1 MTIPPS
7 SPRGVDDDAGIEHQA
22 AAPNNDAE
30 KASARRR
37 TAQRVLDLLTA
48 EVREQ
53 DMLRWDKA
61 TPYLLRHAAEHAV
74 DAGSLHTLLDDWEF
88 LVHADPRGIL
98 TAADGADHRTPLT
111 VYRTS
116 LPRHIAAPAPERR
129 HILAVDAVRHHQP
142 AISHLL
148 YNPPFKDSSP
158 WRCIWS
164 TAANISPA
172 LRASLTGH
180 RMPVRHLAVGT
191 VDNEPVAITAGLD
204 ETARLFHATT
214 GTLHHA
220 WNGHRGG
227 VTALAFHDKHERAA
241 VVTADASGR
250 LRRWDARTG
259 RLTAVID
266 AHDGPVTGLLT
277 LRLKDQL
284 CALSTGH
291 DGTLRVTDF
300 DQRQTRLLLTTG
312 LSPLPGILAVT
323 GPSDAPIGLAAT
335 GYHPGEP
342 GHVVAV
348 DLLDGHVRYQ
358 LSFPTTLTGLD
369 CFEADGLP
377 TAVAT
382 TADGTGQ
389 LWHASN
395 GEVLHDLNRTGRP
408 GDLNV
413 LHLTSTDEP
422 NGTRHVAVTGGR
434 DGVVRIWDLD
444 TARQLHRLEGHHTAV
459 LALNTVHDPHLRLGD
474 ASPELGENALDQH
487 ALRLLTRAAADHY
500 GFQRRDALAGLIVL
514 SASADETIRSW
525 HALDGKEIRTYTGHT
540 GPVRCVAAFEPA
552 AASDRLWAVSCSD
565 DATGRTWDLTDST
578 GHTTS
583 AAHPGR
589 IDALATATLYG
600 QPLTVTTCRDS
611 RLRVLDTRTGSLLS
625 ARIAGDNPAQAV
637 TLGATREG
645 PVCATASPDK
655 GIVVRLVTTGTVLW
669 QRQTD
674 VPVVALQAGGSMRR
688 PVLLTLDDNGETH
701 MWELATGRT
710 RTGPLCR
717 QTGVNA
723 IATGRIRNTPVA
735 VTGHLTGEI
744 LLWNL
749 ASGTLRR
756 TMCRPGQ
763 APSVRE
769 LSFATGP
776 SGPRVASQH
785 MHLNHHSIRV
795 TDADTGRLCSVIS
808 LSPAAYPT
816 TEFAL
821 GRVQDVAVVATGGPD
836 NSVRLWDADTGDSH
850 AVLWLP
856 DTVHALDFDDHLLTV
871 AYGRELAAFAPAALS
886 DATDT
891 ADASRSPSRQAR
903 LPSRRNPNKS
913 LLQTTI
919 LRLLLEW
926 EGYNLAPLASLL
938 CCHVPTK
945 AVKVAI
951 RLLLRDGLIL
961 PTSKD
966 PLGYALEPKGRALA
980 RPFPPTPR
988 TPRPSKA
995 SHGGTPVLKLRGWH
1009 GQPCGL
1015 CSHRKIRTPPGGP

>member
-1 MTIPPS
+1 MTTPPS
-7 SPRGVDDDAGIEHQA
+7 SPRGVDDDAGMEHLVA
-22 AAPNNDAE
+22 AVLHIGAE
-30 KASARRR
+30 RVLARRR

-48 EVREQ
+48 QVRER
-53 DMLRWDKA
+53 DTLRWDKA

-98 TAADGADHRTPLT
+98 TAADGAHHGTPLT

-129 HILAVDAVRHHQP
+129 HILAVDAVRHQQP
-142 AISHLL
+142 AISHRL
-148 YNPPFKDSSP
+148 YNPPFKNSSP

-180 RMPVRHLAVGT
+180 RTPVRHLAVGT
-191 VDNEPVAITAGLD
+191 VDDEPVAITAGPD
-204 ETARLFHATT
+204 ETARLFHATA

-220 WNGHRGG
+220 WTGHRGG
-227 VTALAFHDKHERAA
+227 VTALAFHDKHEHAD

-259 RLTAVID
+259 RLTAAID

-277 LRLKDQL
+277 LRLRDQL

-312 LSPLPGILAVT
+312 RSPLPGLLAVT

-342 GHVVAV
+342 GHVVAIN
-348 DLLDGHVRYQ
+348 LLDGRVRYQ

-369 CFEADGLP
+369 CFDPDGLP

-395 GEVLHDLNRTGRP
+395 GEELYDLNRTGRP
-408 GDLNV
+408 GDMNV

-422 NGTRHVAVTGGR
+422 GGTRHVAVTGGG

-444 TARQLHRLEGHHTAV
+444 TARQLHRLEGHHTAI
-459 LALNTVHDPHLRLGD
+459 LALNTVHNPHFRLGD
-474 ASPELGENALDQH
+474 TSSELGENALDQQ

-500 GFQRRDALAGLIVL
+500 GPQRRDALAGLIVL

-525 HALDGKEIRTYTGHT
+525 HAQDGKEIRTYTGHT
-540 GPVRCVAAFEPA
+540 GPVRCVAALEPA
-552 AASDRLWAVSCSD
+552 ADSDRLWAVSCSD

-578 GHTTS
+578 GHTTG

-589 IDALATATLYG
+589 IDALATATVQG
-600 QPLTVTTCRDS
+600 QSLTVTTCSDS

-674 VPVVALQAGGSMRR
+674 APVVALQAGGSMRR
-688 PVLLTLDDNGETH
+688 PVLLTLDDNGRTH
-701 MWELATGRT
+701 MWELATGRP
-710 RTGPLCR
+710 RTGPLC
-717 QTGVNA
+717 QQAGVNS
-723 IATGRIRNTPVA
+723 IATGSIRNTPVA
-735 VTGHLTGEI
+735 VTGHSTGEI

-756 TMCRPGQ
+756 TLCQPGR
-763 APSVRE
+763 AHSVRE

-808 LSPAAYPT
+808 VSPAAAM
-816 TEFAL
+816 EFAL
-821 GRVQDVAVVATGGPD
+821 GRVQDAAVVATGGPD
-836 NSVRLWDADTGDSH
+836 NSVRLWDADTGDRH

-871 AYGRELAAFAPAALS
+871 AYGRELAAFAPAVLS

-891 ADASRSPSRQAR
+891 ADTSRSLSRQA
-903 LPSRRNPNKS
+903 SRRNPNKS
-913 LLQTTI
+913 LLQATI

-926 EGYNLAPLASLL
+926 EGHNLAPLASLL
-938 CCHVPTK
+938 CRHVPTK

-951 RLLLRDGLIL
+951 RILLRDGLIL

-966 PLGYALEPKGRALA
+966 ALGYALEPKGRALA
-980 RPFPPTPR
+980 RPVP
-988 TPRPSKA
+988 PSKSRALTRA
-995 SHGGTPVLKLRGWH
+995 SDGGTPALKLRGWH

-1015 CSHRKIRTPPGGP
+1015 CSHRKIRTSPGGR